1 MDDAYS
7 NVGHI
12 TDFPIGSLRKVVVSG
27 EAVLVTNIGGKLF
40 AVSDS
45 CTHRGGPLSNG
56 ELDGNIVICP
66 WHGGQFE
73 ITTGKVISPPPMK
86 GFSVF
91 DVKINGAEVL
101 LKKK

>member
-1 MDDAYS
+1 MDDGYAK
-7 NVGHI
+7 VGHI
-12 TDFPIGSLRKVVVSG
+12 TDFPISSLRKVVVLG
-27 EAVLVTNIGGKLF
+27 EAVLVGNIGDKLY

-45 CTHRGGPLSNG
+45 CTHRGGALSKG

-73 ITTGKVISPPPMK
+73 ITTGRVVSPPPMK
-86 GFSVF
+86 RLSVF
-91 DVKINGAEVL
+91 DVNINGAEVL